1 MIRVLVMIAVAG
13 FLVSVVSLSAA
24 VAIGGPDFFTDSV
37 WEHWADGGPWR
48 WGWDSD
54 DWADRHRRRDRDSGP
69 QTTRDL
75 AWNGSDTL
83 SIEVPAD
90 VRYTQAPGPGKI
102 TITGPEREVADIEVE
117 DGHIHDVRHGHHHR
131 WGDLTVV
138 VSAPSVS
145 RFTLASDGTL
155 SIDGYKQEK
164 LNLDI
169 AGSAKVTAKGEAKG
183 VELSIAGAGVADLS
197 DLRVSDADVTVDG
210 SGETTLGPT
219 GAANIDIS
227 GSGDVTLLNHPSK
240 LETNVSG
247 SGSIHQRD
255 GAAPTPPAPP
265 APPAP
270 PKPPRPPKPV

>member
-37 WEHWADGGPWR
+37 WEHWADNGH

-54 DWADRHRRRDRDSGP
+54 DWADRHGRHGRDGGP
-69 QTTRDL
+69 ETTRDV
-75 AWNGSDTL
+75 AWTGGDTL
-83 SIEVPAD
+83 SIDVPAD

-102 TITGPEREVADIEVE
+102 TISGPEREVADVEVE
-117 DGHIHDVRHGHHHR
+117 DGHIRFMRHGHHH
-131 WGDLTVV
+131 WGDLTLVV
-138 VSAPSVS
+138 TAPAVTH
-145 RFTLASDGTL
+145 FDLASDGTL

-164 LNLDI
+164 LNLDV
-169 AGSAKVTAKGEAKG
+169 AGSAKVTAKGEAKA
-183 VELSIAGAGVADLS
+183 VELSIAGSGVADLS
-197 DLRVSDADVTVDG
+197 DLKVADADITVDG
-210 SGETTLGPT
+210 SGETTLAPT
-219 GAANIDIS
+219 GAVNVDIA

-247 SGSIHQRD
+247 SGSIHQKD
-255 GAAPTPPAPP
+255 GIAPP
-265 APPAP
+265 SPPEPPAP